1 MGKGG
6 RRDQVRLRSSLQP
19 LRQRMQA
26 QRIQAKVV
34 LLGEGRVGKTS
45 LVLRFCKDMF
55 TDVQPPTVQASYLDK
70 QVSVGDKLLNLA
82 IWDTAGQERFHALG
96 PIYYRDADAA
106 LLVFDIT
113 DTESFAKVKNWVR
126 ELRKMVGENIVIVIA
141 GNKSD
146 LERQRLVSQQTA
158 ALYAESVGAS
168 YAETSAKTG
177 RGIDEAFAVMAR
189 QLLRAGQLVAEMGR
203 SSKRSLVAD
212 DTDTPPQ
219 KSGGC
224 C

>member
-1 MGKGG
+1 
-6 RRDQVRLRSSLQP
+6 
-19 LRQRMQA
+19 MQA
-26 QRIQAKVV
+26 PRKQAKVV

-45 LVLRFCKDMF
+45 LVLRFCRDTF

-70 QVSVGDKLLNLA
+70 QVSVGDKRLNLA

-158 ALYAESVGAS
+158 AQYAESVGAS

-177 RGIDEAFAVMAR
+177 RGIDDAFGLMAR
-189 QLLRAGQLVAEMGR
+189 QLLHAGQLAPIEDGR
-203 SSKRSLVAD
+203 VSRRRSLVAD
-212 DTDTPPQ
+212 DADTPQ
-219 KSGGC
+219 RKAGAC